1 MTYQLAARNIM
12 PPNLQQLSDR
22 LSEINVPT
30 LIFWGRE
37 DRIISPLS
45 ALRFS
50 EDIPNTQL
58 HLFDH
63 CGHAPHIEYAREVA
77 NHLTSFLKQ
86 STASN

>member
-1 MTYQLAARNIM
+1 MISAAASIDDTHRGVDEHRDAEKK
-12 PPNLQQLSDR
+12 SDR
-22 LSEINVPT
+22 
-30 LIFWGRE
+30 RE

-63 CGHAPHIEYAREVA
+63 CGHAPHIEYAQEVA
-77 NHLTSFLKQ
+77 NHLTFFLKQ
-86 STASN
+86 FTASN